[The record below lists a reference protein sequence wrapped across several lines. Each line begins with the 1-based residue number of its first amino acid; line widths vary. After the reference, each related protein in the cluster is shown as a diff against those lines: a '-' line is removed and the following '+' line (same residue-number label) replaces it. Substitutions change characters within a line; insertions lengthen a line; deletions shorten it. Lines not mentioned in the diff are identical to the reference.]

1 MARDSLKSIFS
12 KRAELAFIYSKM
24 SAQILKVE
32 ATSKITAVR
41 N

>member
-24 SAQILKVE
+24 SAQILKTE
-32 ATSKITAVR
+32 ATSKITAVW